1 MMMVVVVVLILLLIV
16 VVVVVVVRTMTPVMS
31 DQSIECAF
39 MGTR

>member
-1 MMMVVVVVLILLLIV
+1 MMMVVVVVLILLLI
-16 VVVVVVVRTMTPVMS
+16 VVVVVVRTMTPVMS

>member
-1 MMMVVVVVLILLLIV
+1 MMMVVVVVLILLLI